1 MKKESVV
8 KAEMPEP
15 AVHPTAVVAPS
26 AEIGRGVTVGAYA
39 VIGPHVEIGE
49 DCFVG
54 SHAVIE
60 GWTRIGPRCQIFQF
74 ASVGAAPQDFSYR
87 GEETHLTIGSD
98 NVFRE
103 FVTIHRA
110 TTKADRIT
118 VIGSHNYFMAY
129 SHVAH
134 DCRIAD
140 HVIMANSV
148 ALGGHILIESHAIIG
163 GLSAIHQFTRVGSY
177 AMIGGGSAV
186 SQDVPP
192 YLSVAGNRAKPFG
205 LNLVG
210 LRRHGFSE
218 ETIAKLKKAY
228 KTVYREG
235 LTLKEALERIMTE
248 HGDAAEVR
256 HFVEFVRGSERGICR

>member
-26 AEIGRGVTVGAYA
+26 AEIGRGVTVGAYS

-163 GLSAIHQFTRVGSY
+163 DSPPSTSSRGWAHTR
-177 AMIGGGSAV
+177 
-186 SQDVPP
+186 
-192 YLSVAGNRAKPFG
+192 
-205 LNLVG
+205 
-210 LRRHGFSE
+210 
-218 ETIAKLKKAY
+218 
-228 KTVYREG
+228 
-235 LTLKEALERIMTE
+235 
-248 HGDAAEVR
+248 
-256 HFVEFVRGSERGICR
+256 